1 MIEKIILI
9 TLILACIFTKNK
21 PMVLAS
27 IIVLIFSF
35 INNDNIIKF
44 SRKYFLETGLCFL
57 MIWMLIPL
65 IDKNK
70 ESILDVKNYLNLNG
84 FVSIA
89 CGIFVAIIASK
100 GLNFLTGNVS
110 VLGGVILGSI
120 IGVAF
125 LGGIPVGPMIASGI
139 SFEIIAMIKYFVEK

>member
-1 MIEKIILI
+1 M
-9 TLILACIFTKNK
+9 
-21 PMVLAS
+21 P
-27 IIVLIFSF
+27 
-35 INNDNIIKF
+35 F